1 MFARLRHRLLNI
13 REVRI
18 RSWAVIFGNVILR
31 AIVGRHLT
39 DDSVD
44 TLRGFASQLVREI
57 DRLIRLVCPFCGLL
71 IMNVL

>member
-1 MFARLRHRLLNI
+1 VFARLRHRLLNI